1 MKKKSLKIVSR
12 TSPLALWQ
20 AEQVKAKL
28 QTLDPWLTIDIIGIK
43 TIGDQ
48 LLDVSLAKIG
58 GKGLFVSALEDALL
72 KNEADIAVHSM
83 KDLPAILDPAF
94 TIAAILEREDAR
106 DALVS
111 NDNKNLKELPR
122 GAVVGT
128 SSLRRQSQLLA
139 LRSDLTVIP
148 LRGNV
153 DTRLSKLKD
162 KQYEAI
168 ILAAAGLKRLNL
180 QHHIQ
185 QYFEPHEMLPAI
197 AQGALAIEC
206 CADNDAIRDRL
217 LLLNHSPTA
226 ACVLAERAIN
236 ESLGGSCTLPLA
248 GLATF
253 TTEHTLTLTGKIGS
267 PDGKRIITSIES
279 GPSNDPV
286 TLGQR
291 VAKNLLAGGAEEI
304 IASCTS

>member
-1 MKKKSLKIVSR
+1 MKSLKIVSR

-28 QTLDPWLTIDIIGIK
+28 LLLNPLLTIEIIGIK

-106 DALVS
+106 DVLVS
-111 NDNKNLKELPR
+111 HDNKNLNELPEH
-122 GAVVGT
+122 AIVGT

-139 LRSDLTVIP
+139 LRSDLSVSP

-153 DTRLSKLKD
+153 ETSLAKLKD

-185 QYFEPHEMLPAI
+185 QYFEPTEMLPAI

-206 CADNDAIRDRL
+206 CLDNLAIREQL
-217 LLLNHSPTA
+217 QALHHLPTA
-226 ACVLAERAIN
+226 ACVLAERALS

-253 TTEHTLTLTGKIGS
+253 TTAHTLTLTGKISS
-267 PDGKRIITSIES
+267 PDGTRVITSTAS
-279 GPSNDPV
+279 GPSNNPV
-286 TLGQR
+286 ALGQS
-291 VAKNLLAGGAEEI
+291 VAKNLFAGGATEI
-304 IASCTS
+304 IALCTS